1 MKKTLAAVAVLGAF
15 AGSALAADV
24 QLYGIVDLGVGYNHV
39 DVDGLKTSGDI
50 DKFEMKTGQAS
61 GSCWGI
67 KGTED
72 LGNGLTVGFILEDGF
87 NADDGSESGVM
98 FNRESSLF
106 LEGGFGKIA
115 FGRIGSINNGQSSWA
130 KVGMIN
136 AFGTS
141 DWGGYSVQV
150 GNMMA
155 TAAQWDN
162 MIAYQ
167 TPDFAGFKVYAQYG
181 MGNQL
186 SDEYENAAGHLVD
199 KTYGVE
205 NESSS
210 NRYYAIGLTYNNGP
224 FAGYFAVDSINYSSV
239 TGLTDGTGDLEFGD
253 TDDSLTVTLGGSYDF
268 EVVKVYLGAQ
278 YFDEVKL
285 SGFGG
290 AIKDAGV
297 GQSSKVKGYAV
308 TLTGD
313 APLWGG
319 KAMFGVGYTD
329 AETADS
335 QDLTQDVDFK
345 RYVVSVGY
353 DYPFSKRTDLY
364 AIASYMQDNW
374 EENKAKVEGDP
385 SAYTLYVG
393 LRHRF

>member
-39 DVDGLKTSGDI
+39 DADGLGKDSDSFG
-50 DKFEMKTGQAS
+50 MKSGQAS
-61 GSCWGI
+61 GSRWGI

-72 LGNGLTVGFILEDGF
+72 LGNGLTVGFILENGF
-87 NADDGSESGVM
+87 TADDGVDSEPM

-106 LEGGFGKIA
+106 LEGGFGKFA
-115 FGRIGSINNGQSSWA
+115 MGRIGSINNGQSSWA
-130 KVGMIN
+130 KVGMIS

-141 DWGGYSVQV
+141 DWGGYSAQV
-150 GNMMA
+150 GNIMA
-155 TAAQWDN
+155 TAGQWDN

-167 TPDFAGFKVYAQYG
+167 TPSFAGFKLYAQYS
-181 MGNQL
+181 MGKKVT
-186 SDEYENAAGHLVD
+186 ETEEGTLVGGD
-199 KTYGVE
+199 TIDIEHTYGDE

-210 NRYYAIGLTYNNGP
+210 DRYYAIGATYNNGP
-224 FAGYFAVDSINYSSV
+224 FAGYLAVDSMNYSSV
-239 TGLTDGTGDLEFGD
+239 HYTGVPYDQ
-253 TDDSLTVTLGGSYDF
+253 DDSLTVTLGGSYDF

-285 SGFGG
+285 DSMGG
-290 AIKDAGV
+290 VIKAVKAPGYNTM
-297 GQSSKVKGYAV
+297 VKGYAV
-308 TLTGD
+308 SLSAD

-319 KAMFGVGYTD
+319 KGMFGIGYTD
-329 AETADS
+329 AESADS
-335 QDLTQDVDFK
+335 EDTTKTDVDLQ

-353 DYPFSKRTDLY
+353 DYPFSKRTDVY
-364 AIASYMQDNW
+364 AVASWMMDSY
-374 EENKAKVEGDP
+374 ENKAAAKDGDP